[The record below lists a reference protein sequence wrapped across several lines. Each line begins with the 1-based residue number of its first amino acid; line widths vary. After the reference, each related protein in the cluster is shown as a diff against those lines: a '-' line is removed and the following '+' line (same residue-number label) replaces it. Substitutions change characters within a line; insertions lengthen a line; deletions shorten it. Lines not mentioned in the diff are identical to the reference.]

1 MQPERT
7 IVVRTHLPLILIAV
21 LLFSELVS
29 PARIWIYLLVGVA
42 GMWGAA
48 FVWARQMRDRVSL
61 ERRTSGTWVTVGD
74 ALEERFMLRN
84 DSLAPVI
91 WAEVRDLSTAP
102 GYNAGQVVACDS
114 QGEYRWITKGEC
126 SRRGVFTLGPTEVH
140 LGDPF
145 GLFRV
150 VLRYPETQTIVVYP
164 RVMHLPA
171 LDLPRGSASGRS
183 RSSRRSFQQS
193 LLAAS
198 VREYQPGDSLHV
210 VHWPLSAHR
219 GELMVK
225 EFDTELSGNLWIIL
239 DLDAAVQVGTGE
251 ESTLEYGVILAAS
264 LASEFLRGG
273 ERRAVG
279 LVAFGMQESLL
290 LPAPGQGQMWRIL
303 RALAGAAPSP
313 AWPLRRVLTEVGPT
327 LGRGQTVAIITAT
340 MRSDWVPG
348 LLPLAR
354 RGMSPAAILID
365 GGSFDGKERCSD
377 DLNALRALLA
387 EQGVPSHVI
396 QQGYPF
402 RPLVRQVRRRID
414 YKVLGTGRVVPV
426 VVEEEA

>member
-1 MQPERT
+1 MRT
-7 IVVRTHLPLILIAV
+7 RLPLILIAV
-21 LLFSELVS
+21 LLFSELIS
-29 PARIWIYLLVGVA
+29 PARIWIYLLVGAA
-42 GMWGAA
+42 GVWGAA

-74 ALEERFMLRN
+74 MLEERFMLRN

-102 GYNAGQVVACDS
+102 GYNASQVVACDS

-150 VLRYPETQTIVVYP
+150 VLRYPETETIVVYP

-279 LVAFGMQESLL
+279 LAAFGAQESLL

-340 MRSDWVPG
+340 MSSDWVPG

-365 GGSFDGKERCSD
+365 GASFAGRERCSEE
-377 DLNALRALLA
+377 LNALRALLA

-396 QQGYPF
+396 QQGFPF